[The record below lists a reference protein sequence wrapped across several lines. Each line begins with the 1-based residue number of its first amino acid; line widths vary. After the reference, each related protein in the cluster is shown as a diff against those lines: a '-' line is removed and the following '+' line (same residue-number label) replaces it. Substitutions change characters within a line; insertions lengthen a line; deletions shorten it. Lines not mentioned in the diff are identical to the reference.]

1 MTRITENTIEEFS
14 IELLERLGYQYI
26 YAPDIAHDG
35 ERPERNNY
43 EEVLLTG
50 RLQNAI
56 RRINP
61 KVPIDSQKEALKEI
75 QRISSPELLTNN
87 EAFHRMLT
95 EGVKVSYQKDGYQRG
110 DVVWLIDFK
119 NPQNNEFVV
128 ANQFTVIDNGNNK
141 RPDVILFVNGIPLVV
156 IELKNPA
163 DENATIKS
171 AFKQVETYKTIIPS
185 IFTYNA
191 FNIISDGL
199 EAKAGSLSAGL
210 TRFMAWKSADGKE
223 EASNLVSQLETLIKG
238 MLNKET
244 LLDLIRHFVVFEK
257 SKKEDAKTGITTIST
272 VKKLAAY
279 HQYYAVNRAVEST
292 LRATGYN
299 SPPLDGQG
307 VVNSPPKEGWQT
319 KSDGV
324 VRNSKNYFSLP
335 YNPNLKVRA
344 RELRKAGNLPEVLF
358 WQRVHKKKFKG
369 YDFDRQ
375 KIIGNYIVDF
385 FCTNCNV
392 VIEIDG
398 SSHDEKV
405 EYDQQRDAYFES
417 LGLFVIHIPVA
428 DVLKHMDGVME
439 MLNNHPALSGTPP
452 KEGNQNTVMESPES
466 YLPAPPPGNFCVYAI
481 LCSNDAIYI
490 GQTSDLRKRWKQH
503 LAGTASDY
511 TKKYKPVKIVHYEM
525 VESREEAVQKEKE
538 WKTGFGRKRIKRL
551 IESGKARQAGGVAG
565 VKSQPKGDRKGGV
578 VWHTQGSGK
587 SLSMVF
593 FTGKIVLALDNPT
606 VVVITDR
613 NDLDDQLFDTF
624 ASSTQL
630 LRQEPKQVEDRQ
642 QLKEL
647 LKVASG
653 GVVFSTIQKF
663 QPEEGNV
670 YETLSERENIVVIAD
685 EAHRTQYGFKAKTID
700 DKDYQGNVIGKKIVY
715 GFAKY
720 MRDALPN
727 ATYLGFTG
735 TPIEGTDTNTPA
747 VFGNYIDV
755 YDIAQ
760 AVEDGATV
768 RIFYESRLAKV
779 NLTEEGK
786 QLVKDLDDEFDQ
798 EDVQAQS
805 IEPHQKAKAKW
816 TQLEALIGSENRIEN
831 IAKDIVKH
839 FEQRQEVF
847 DGKGM
852 IVSMS
857 RRIAADLFDEII
869 KIKPDWHSDE
879 LDKGV
884 IKVVMTSA
892 SSDGP
897 KISKHH
903 TTKQQRKTLADRMK
917 DTDDVLKLVI
927 VRDMWLTG
935 FDAPSM
941 HTLYIDK
948 PMKGHNLMQAIAR
961 VNRVYLD
968 KPGGL
973 VVDYLG
979 IASDLKKAL
988 SFYSDA
994 GGKGDPTIVQEQAVQ
1009 LMLEKLEVVS
1019 NMYHD
1024 FPYED
1029 YFEAETSKN
1038 LSMILGAE
1046 EHILGLED
1054 GKKRYINEV
1063 TALSKSF
1070 AIAIPHDEAMD
1081 VKDEVSF
1088 FQAVKARLAK
1098 FDGTGAGRTDEE
1110 IETTIRQV
1118 IDQALVS
1125 EQVIDVFDAAGIK
1138 KPDISIL
1145 SEDFLIELKGMEHK
1159 NIALEVLKKL
1169 LNDEIKSRSKKNL
1182 VKSKSLMEML
1192 ENAIKKYHNK
1202 ILTAAEVMDE
1212 LIKLSKDI
1220 VNMDS
1225 EAKALG
1231 LTDFEYAFYTA
1242 VADNNSAKELM
1253 QQDKLRELAVVL
1265 TERVKQNA
1273 SIDWTIKESV
1283 RAKLKVIIKRT
1294 LRQFGY
1300 PPDMQKLATETVL
1313 KQAEMIANE
1322 ITN

>member
-1 MTRITENTIEEFS
+1 MTRITEHS
-14 IELLERLGYQYI
+14 IEDFAIKLLEHLGYKYI
-26 YAPDIAHDG
+26 YAPSIAHDG
-35 ERPERNNY
+35 ENPERNSY
-43 EEVLLTG
+43 EEILLTQ
-50 RLQNAI
+50 RMAEAV

-61 KVPIDSQKEALKEI
+61 TVPPEAQEEAIKEI
-75 QRISSPELLTNN
+75 QRIHSPELLTNN
-87 EAFHRMLT
+87 ESFHRLLT
-95 EGVKVSYQKDGYQRG
+95 EGIKVSYQKDGQQRG
-110 DVVWLIDFK
+110 DLVWLIDF
-119 NPQNNEFVV
+119 NTPENNDFIV
-128 ANQFTVIDNGNNK
+128 ANQFTVVENGVNK

-156 IELKNPA
+156 LELKNAA

-171 AFKQVETYKTIIPS
+171 AFRQIETYKAVIPS
-185 IFTYNA
+185 LFTYNA
-191 FNIISDGL
+191 FTIISDGL
-199 EAKAGSLSAGL
+199 EARAGTLSSGMS
-210 TRFMAWKSADGKE
+210 RFMAWKSADGKE
-223 EASNLVSQLETLIKG
+223 EASHLVSQMETLING

-244 LLDLIRHFVVFEK
+244 LLDLIRHFIVFEK
-257 SKKEDAKTGITTIST
+257 SKKEDAKTGVTTIST

-279 HQYYAVNRAVEST
+279 HQYYAVNRAVESAM
-292 LRATGYN
+292 RATGYT
-299 SPPLDGQG
+299 
-307 VVNSPPKEGWQT
+307 VEKE
-319 KSDGV
+319 
-324 VRNSKNYFSLP
+324 
-335 YNPNLKVRA
+335 
-344 RELRKAGNLPEVLF
+344 
-358 WQRVHKKKFKG
+358 
-369 YDFDRQ
+369 
-375 KIIGNYIVDF
+375 
-385 FCTNCNV
+385 
-392 VIEIDG
+392 
-398 SSHDEKV
+398 
-405 EYDQQRDAYFES
+405 
-417 LGLFVIHIPVA
+417 
-428 DVLKHMDGVME
+428 
-439 MLNNHPALSGTPP
+439 TP
-452 KEGNQNTVMESPES
+452 TSMVMESPES
-466 YLPAPPPGNFCVYAI
+466 Y
-481 LCSNDAIYI
+481 
-490 GQTSDLRKRWKQH
+490 
-503 LAGTASDY
+503 
-511 TKKYKPVKIVHYEM
+511 
-525 VESREEAVQKEKE
+525 
-538 WKTGFGRKRIKRL
+538 
-551 IESGKARQAGGVAG
+551 GVAG

-630 LRQEPKQVEDRQ
+630 LRQEPKQIENRND
-642 QLKEL
+642 LKEK

-653 GVVFSTIQKF
+653 GVVFTTIQKF
-663 QPEEGNV
+663 SPEEGNV

-685 EAHRTQYGFKAKTID
+685 EAHRTQYGFKAKTVD
-700 DKDYQGNVIGKKIVY
+700 DKDEHGNVIGKKTVY

-727 ATYLGFTG
+727 ATYIGFTG
-735 TPIEGTDTNTPA
+735 TPIESTDVNTPA

-768 RIFYESRLAKV
+768 RIYYESRLAKV
-779 NLTEEGK
+779 NLSEEGK
-786 QLVKDLDDEFDQ
+786 KLVEELDDELDG
-798 EDVQAQS
+798 E
-805 IEPHQKAKAKW
+805 ELTETQKAKAKW
-816 TQLEALIGSENRIEN
+816 TQLEALIGSENRIKN
-831 IAKDIVKH
+831 VANDIIQH
-839 FEQRQEVF
+839 FGQRQEVF
-847 DGKGM
+847 EGKGM
-852 IVSMS
+852 IVAMS
-857 RRIAADLFDEII
+857 RRIAADLYDEIV
-869 KIKPDWHSDE
+869 KLKPEWHSDD

-884 IKVVMTSA
+884 IKVVMTSS

-897 KISKHH
+897 KIAKHH
-903 TTKQQRKTLADRMK
+903 TTKQQRRTLADRMK
-917 DTDDVLKLVI
+917 DPDDELKLVI

-961 VNRVYLD
+961 VNRVYKD

-994 GGKGDPTIVQEQAVQ
+994 GGKGDPTIAQTQAVE

-1019 NMYHD
+1019 QMYSG

-1029 YFEAETSKN
+1029 YFQAETGQK
-1038 LSMILGAE
+1038 LSMILAAE

-1063 TALSKSF
+1063 TALSKAF
-1070 AIAIPHDEAMD
+1070 AIAVPHEQAMD

-1098 FDGTGAGRTDEE
+1098 FDGTGSGRTDEE

-1145 SEDFLIELKGMEHK
+1145 SEDFLMELKGMEHK
-1159 NIALEVLKKL
+1159 NVALEVLKKL
-1169 LNDEIKSRSKKNL
+1169 LNDEIKARSKKNL
-1182 VKSKSLMEML
+1182 VKSKSLKEML
-1192 ENAIKKYHNK
+1192 ENSIKKYHNK

-1212 LIKLSKDI
+1212 LIKLSKEI

-1225 EAKALG
+1225 EAKQLG

-1242 VADNNSAKELM
+1242 VSNNDSAKQLM
-1253 QQDKLRELAVVL
+1253 QQDKLRELAVIL

-1294 LRQFGY
+1294 LRQYGY

-1313 KQAEMIANE
+1313 KQAEMIAKE
-1322 ITN
+1322 LTTD